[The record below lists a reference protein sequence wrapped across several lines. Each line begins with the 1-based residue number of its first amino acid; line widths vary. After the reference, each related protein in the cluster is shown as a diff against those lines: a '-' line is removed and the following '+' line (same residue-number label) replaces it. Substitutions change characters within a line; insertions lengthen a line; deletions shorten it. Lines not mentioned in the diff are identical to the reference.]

1 MIYKDL
7 IIITVMLIII
17 SIAFILIPHPKQ
29 VQALEP
35 EFKIFS
41 VCLEGKKF
49 AVAMKPNAISISAIF
64 SWSHGGQMR
73 CK

>member
-1 MIYKDL
+1 MCKDL
-7 IIITVMLIII
+7 IIITAMLIII
-17 SIAFILIPHPKQ
+17 SIAFILIPHPKN

-41 VCLEGKKF
+41 VCLEDQKF
-49 AVAMKPNAISISAIF
+49 AVAMKTNAISITPIMNRNS
-64 SWSHGGQMR
+64 STQMR